1 MPLENDLLLRA
12 CRRESTPRRP
22 VWIMRQAGRYLPE
35 YRAVRKDVDFFTL
48 CETPDLVSQVTR
60 QPVDLIG
67 VDAAII
73 FSDILLVPRAMG
85 MDLAM
90 VKGKGPQ
97 FGSPIRS
104 EADVDALHRVGA
116 QELSFVMDAL
126 ETTKRDLAGRVPLI
140 GFSGAP
146 WTLFTYMVEGQGS
159 KDFKNAKEMMYRN
172 PELTHRLLA
181 MLADSVA
188 DYLAGQL
195 TAGADVVQL
204 FDTWGGILRPTDFR
218 EFSLPYMER
227 IIAKLPKERGPVI
240 VFSKAV
246 HHSYAELAACGAD
259 VIGVDWTVG
268 LDTVRR
274 SVGAGVALQGN
285 LDPHLLFAPPE
296 RIAEETHAMLDAH
309 GPEPGLIANLGHGIG
324 KDTDPDHARAF
335 VEAVKNHS
343 IEG

>member
-1 MPLENDLLLRA
+1 
-12 CRRESTPRRP
+12 
-22 VWIMRQAGRYLPE
+22 MRQAGRYLPE
-35 YRAVRKDVDFFTL
+35 YREVRKDVDFFTL
-48 CETPDLVSQVTR
+48 CETPDLVSEVTR

-73 FSDILLVPRAMG
+73 FSDILLLPRAMG

-97 FGSPIRS
+97 FGSPVRS
-104 EADVDALHRVGA
+104 EADVDALRRVGA
-116 QELSFVMDAL
+116 EELSFVMDAL
-126 ETTKRDLAGRVPLI
+126 ETTKRDLAGQAPLI

-159 KDFKNAKEMMYRN
+159 KDFTNAKEMMYRN
-172 PELTHRLLA
+172 PALTHRLLT

-195 TAGADVVQL
+195 AAGADVVQL
-204 FDTWGGILRPTDFR
+204 FDTWGGILRPADYR
-218 EFSLPYMER
+218 EFSLHYIR
-227 IIAKLPKERGPVI
+227 RVIAQLPSERGPVI
-240 VFSKAV
+240 VFSKGV
-246 HHSYAELAACGAD
+246 HHSYEELAASGAD
-259 VIGVDWTVG
+259 VIGVDWTIG
-268 LDTVRR
+268 LDAVRQR
-274 SVGAGVALQGN
+274 VGDGVALQGN

-296 RIAEETHAMLDAH
+296 RITEETRAMLASH
-309 GPEPGLIANLGHGIG
+309 GSGPGLIANLGHGIG

-335 VEAVKNHS
+335 VQAVKNYA